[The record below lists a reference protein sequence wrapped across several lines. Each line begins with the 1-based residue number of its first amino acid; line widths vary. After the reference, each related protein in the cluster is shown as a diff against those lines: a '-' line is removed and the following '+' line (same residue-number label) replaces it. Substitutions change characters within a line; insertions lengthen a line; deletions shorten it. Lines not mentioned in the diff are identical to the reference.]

1 MTGTGAPLAGL
12 LPSWE
17 LHLEGR
23 LLSPNTIALYLWT
36 GRKFAAWLEGQGFPA
51 DAEDVTAA
59 HVQAFLAAER
69 ERGPR
74 GSKGK
79 LAAESVSVH
88 ERNLRVFFKWLAA
101 EGERQAPDPM
111 PRVGKVAVPVKVKE
125 ILTGDQ
131 LRALLKACEGQGF
144 EARRDTAIILI
155 LADTGVRVSG
165 LAALRYLPDDPDR
178 NDVFPGRKLLR
189 VQLKGGDEHWAPV
202 GRRTAAAVDRYIRAR
217 ARHPRARYSEYLWLG
232 IVGRDTGH
240 MTRWGIAAMLERRGK
255 QAGIGKLNAHA
266 FRRTAAH
273 DMLEAGMSEG
283 QVMHVAGWKT
293 TAMLRRYTEDLAA
306 ERARAAHAQKS
317 PADRL

>member
-1 MTGTGAPLAGL
+1 MTGAPLADL
-12 LPSWE
+12 LPSWQ

-23 LLSPNTIALYLWT
+23 LLSQNTIGLYLWT
-36 GRKFAAWLEGQGFPA
+36 GRKFVSWLEASGLPS
-51 DAEDVTAA
+51 DAESIEAG
-59 HVQAFLAAER
+59 HVQAFLTSER
-69 ERGPR
+69 ERAPR
-74 GSKGK
+74 GSNGK
-79 LAAESVSVH
+79 MTAESVSVH
-88 ERNLRVFFKWLAA
+88 ERNLRVLFKWLAA

-111 PRVGKVAVPVKVKE
+111 TRVGKVTVPAKVKE

-131 LRALLKACEGQGF
+131 LRALLKTCEGQGF

-165 LAALRYLPDDPDR
+165 LAGLRYLPDDPHR

-189 VQLKGGDEHWAPV
+189 ITLKGGDEHWAPV
-202 GRRTAAAVDRYIRAR
+202 GRRTAAAIDRYIRAR
-217 ARHPRARYSEYLWLG
+217 ARHPKARYSEHLWLG
-232 IVGRDTGH
+232 TVGRDTGH
-240 MTRWGIAAMLERRGK
+240 MTRWGVAAMLERRGK